1 MKHSRNSFR
10 LCFLALL
17 LAATTA
23 LTAKPVSH
31 NLDIHVTLCD
41 NGDAEITEVRQ
52 MSIDNEGTEC
62 YIVIGNLN
70 GSDISDF
77 SVYDETGREFV
88 NEGAWDVDRSR
99 MRKAGRCGIVD
110 KQNGYELCWGLGDAG
125 ERIYFVKYK
134 VTQLVRSY
142 DDSDG
147 FNYMFVTRNI
157 SPAPQKA
164 TVTIRAPWRE
174 NGLPED
180 SIKIWS
186 FGYHGDIIKVD
197 SIVEATTTEP
207 LGGGSS
213 MIVMMELEKGI
224 LHPTKV
230 EGGSFSNVRETAFVD
245 SDYEIES
252 SNESKGVF
260 STIRDNIEAFLG
272 LLLIFFTLG
281 CVSLYGLK
289 MKRERK
295 KMLKTVDWY
304 RDIPVNGN
312 LLRAKNLYNAFY
324 FSGGLSTDNLLSAMV
339 LRLLR
344 GGALR
349 IEKCHVAATG
359 FKKMFG
365 GKGKDMDCIVIGD
378 FDASNRLMGDKTL
391 HNLYDIFKKASG
403 GDRILQP
410 SELERWFL
418 SNKEES
424 LLFLKSLDNS
434 VSLKE
439 AKNSIDDVRK
449 VYGLKKFLED
459 FTLAN
464 EHHLSEVAL
473 WNDYLVYATLYG
485 IADQVRKDMEKINP
499 EYLKMDEIARTLT
512 NQKVVPLLTAATL
525 SSAHSVKSSGSRGSG
540 GGGSS
545 SFGGG
550 GGFSGGGSGGGV
562 R

>member
-1 MKHSRNSFR
+1 
-10 LCFLALL
+10 
-17 LAATTA
+17 
-23 LTAKPVSH
+23 
-31 NLDIHVTLCD
+31 
-41 NGDAEITEVRQ
+41 
-52 MSIDNEGTEC
+52 
-62 YIVIGNLN
+62 
-70 GSDISDF
+70 
-77 SVYDETGREFV
+77 
-88 NEGAWDVDRSR
+88 
-99 MRKAGRCGIVD
+99 
-110 KQNGYELCWGLGDAG
+110 
-125 ERIYFVKYK
+125 
-134 VTQLVRSY
+134 
-142 DDSDG
+142 
-147 FNYMFVTRNI
+147 
-157 SPAPQKA
+157 
-164 TVTIRAPWRE
+164 
-174 NGLPED
+174 
-180 SIKIWS
+180 
-186 FGYHGDIIKVD
+186 
-197 SIVEATTTEP
+197 
-207 LGGGSS
+207 
-213 MIVMMELEKGI
+213 
-224 LHPTKV
+224 
-230 EGGSFSNVRETAFVD
+230 
-245 SDYEIES
+245 
-252 SNESKGVF
+252 
-260 STIRDNIEAFLG
+260 
-272 LLLIFFTLG
+272 
-281 CVSLYGLK
+281 
-289 MKRERK
+289 
-295 KMLKTVDWY
+295 
-304 RDIPVNGN
+304 
-312 LLRAKNLYNAFY
+312 
-324 FSGGLSTDNLLSAMV
+324 
-339 LRLLR
+339 
-344 GGALR
+344 
-349 IEKCHVAATG
+349 VAATG

-540 GGGSS
+540 GGGSA

>member
-1 MKHSRNSFR
+1 M
-10 LCFLALL
+10 CFLALL
-17 LAATTA
+17 LAVTTA
-23 LTAKPVSH
+23 LTAKPVLH

-70 GSDISDF
+70 GSEISDF
-77 SVYDETGREFV
+77 SVYDEKGREFA
-88 NEGAWDVDRSR
+88 NDGAWDVDRSR
-99 MRKAGRCGIVD
+99 WQKAGRCGIVD
-110 KQNGYELCWGLGDAG
+110 KQNGYELCWGLGEAG

-147 FNYMFVTRNI
+147 FNYMFVARNI

-186 FGYHGDIIKVD
+186 FGFHGNIVKVD

-207 LGGGSS
+207 LVGGSS
-213 MIVMMELEKGI
+213 MIVMMELEKGV

-230 EGGSFSNVRETAFVD
+230 EGGSFNDVRERAFVG
-245 SDYEIES
+245 SDYEIER
-252 SNESKGVF
+252 SNQSKGF
-260 STIRDNIEAFLG
+260 FRTIKDNLEAFLG
-272 LLLIFFTLG
+272 LLLIFFAVG
-281 CVSLYGLK
+281 WVSLIGIKRK
-289 MKRERK
+289 MERK

-304 RDIPVNGN
+304 REIPANGN

-324 FSGGLSTDNLLSAMV
+324 FSGGLSIDNLLSAMV

-349 IEKCHVAATG
+349 IENCHVNPTG

-378 FDASNRLMGDKTL
+378 FDASNRLMGDSTL
-391 HNLYDIFKKASG
+391 HNLYEIFRKAAG

-410 SELERWFL
+410 SELKNWFM
-418 SNKEES
+418 SNKEDS
-424 LLFLKSLDNS
+424 LQFLKSLDNS
-434 VSLKE
+434 ISLKE

-464 EHHLSEVAL
+464 ERHLSEVAL
-473 WNDYLVYATLYG
+473 WNDYLVYATLFG

-525 SSAHSVKSSGSRGSG
+525 SSAHSVQKSASRSSG